1 MGPSGP
7 LSQALTERQQNP
19 KKMGTAAEKADPPG
33 REKSV
38 FGSGREL
45 WNYSIT
51 LSLYICDMV
60 ISIESRLRYG
70 LLLGFQLYNPDDED
84 PYYEIVIDLLVI
96 RLSFAWMP
104 KMD

>member
-1 MGPSGP
+1 
-7 LSQALTERQQNP
+7 
-19 KKMGTAAEKADPPG
+19 
-33 REKSV
+33 
-38 FGSGREL
+38 
-45 WNYSIT
+45 
-51 LSLYICDMV
+51 MV

-104 KMD
+104 RMD